1 MIRRF
6 LFELMYW
13 FRRTPWDTGITPPE
27 VVAYV
32 TQHSPGRAI
41 DLGCGTGTNAMYL
54 AKLGWEVV
62 GVDFSTRAIGVAQ
75 RKSRSSGLAVEFQ
88 QADVTRLEGI
98 PGPFNLALD
107 IGCFHSLPAD
117 RREPYAQRLGEVV
130 APGGTFLL
138 YAWLPAEGASGI
150 SHPSQEEITSLFG
163 PHFEAVDVCQGTEG
177 HRSSAWY
184 TFTQKI

>member
-27 VVAYV
+27 VVAFV
-32 TQHSPGRAI
+32 DQRPPGRAI

-62 GVDFSTRAIGVAQ
+62 GVDFSTRAIGAAQ
-75 RKSRSSGLAVEFQ
+75 RKAQSSGLAVEYQ

-98 PGPFNLALD
+98 AGPFDLALD

-117 RREPYAQRLGEVV
+117 RREQYAQRLGELI

-138 YAWLPAEGASGI
+138 YAWLPAVGDSGS

-163 PHFEAVDVCQGTEG
+163 PQFEAADVRQGSEG

-184 TFTQKI
+184 TFTQKV